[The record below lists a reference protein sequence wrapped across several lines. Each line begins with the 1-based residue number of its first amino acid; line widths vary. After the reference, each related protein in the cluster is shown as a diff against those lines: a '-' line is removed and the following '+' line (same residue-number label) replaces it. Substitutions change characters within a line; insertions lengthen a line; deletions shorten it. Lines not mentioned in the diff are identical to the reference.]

1 MADFFKGLSGGL
13 QTGLQFGQALRE
25 REMRDELA
33 KVYEQPVSDLSFTP
47 EQMAEMR
54 RRQLSGAYDIQGV
67 PGAEGQTPTLRY
79 TPKQGL
85 ELGQGEMPD
94 APTEFAPQQ
103 VQRYRG
109 TTVAGQF
116 DPMVL
121 QGLQMREAARIVGAY
136 GDPTRAAQ
144 LNAEAMRM
152 EREAKEAPLRQRALE
167 TQVKVGEGQLRG
179 LERTEEKEI
188 GFNTAFDKINSTKYE
203 TPAEK
208 DAAVLAAVAQFKGP
222 EAAAQLQANYS
233 TNERNKILTEGA
245 KFDQTIKQA
254 RIKGPAAALKAID
267 DLNDSFTLEVD
278 GFKVTQVNKDGSR
291 VPFLQ
296 ARDANEFAVL
306 VDSRIKDGGAFELAK
321 FRQDEQTKNAQIGY
335 YNALAKKAASEGGA
349 AANQLS
355 GVQVGYA
362 RDEKGNPVQ
371 VMSALRFNKRTGE
384 LESVQVPLERNVVP
398 AAALDP
404 EKITKAAEQMV
415 GTPVDPTNKNGPQ
428 HTFQTARQ
436 AVTDQIFNQYLGTG
450 GAAAGLDLSPAA
462 VAKRMLEAQKPAASA
477 TANVGL
483 TSPSRS
489 APVERNPYVDERG
502 RPLANAPAGAPSI
515 ASTAVPQAAAAL
527 ESAIGTQ
534 AAATRYLQ
542 SKIER
547 NEPLAPNERARAVQL
562 GLIR

>member
-33 KVYEQPVSDLSFTP
+33 KAYAKPEEFTDYTP
-47 EQMAEMR
+47 QQMQEIQR
-54 RRQLSGAYDIQGV
+54 LQSSGAYDVQAV
-67 PGAEGQTPTLRY
+67 PGAEGAVPTLRFA
-79 TPKQGL
+79 PRQGI
-85 ELGQGEMPD
+85 ELGQGEMLA
-94 APTEFAPQQ
+94 APTEIAPQR
-103 VQRYRG
+103 VQRYG
-109 TTVAGQF
+109 SETVGGQF
-116 DPMVL
+116 DPMAL
-121 QGLQMREAARIVGAY
+121 QGLQMREAARVLGSY
-136 GDPTRAAQ
+136 GDARGAAQ
-144 LNAEAMRM
+144 LNAEATRM

-462 VAKRMLEAQKPAASA
+462 VAKRMLEGQKPTTAPAPAS
-477 TANVGL
+477 VGL
-483 TSPSRS
+483 TTQGQQASVPT
-489 APVERNPYVDERG
+489 ERPTRRPGESFTEFRNRTIAWDENRMAYEQQLRNEDLKRRLG
-502 RPLANAPAGAPSI
+502 ANVTGLMNRPL
-515 ASTAVPQAAAAL
+515 
-527 ESAIGTQ
+527 TQ
-534 AAATRYLQ
+534 
-542 SKIER
+542 
-547 NEPLAPNERARAVQL
+547 
-562 GLIR
+562 

>member
-33 KVYEQPVSDLSFTP
+33 KAYAKPEEFTDYTP
-47 EQMAEMR
+47 QQMQEIQR
-54 RRQLSGAYDIQGV
+54 LQSSGAYDVQAV
-67 PGAEGQTPTLRY
+67 PGAEGAVPTLRFA
-79 TPKQGL
+79 PRQGI
-85 ELGQGEMPD
+85 ELGQGEMLA
-94 APTEFAPQQ
+94 APTEIAPQR
-103 VQRYRG
+103 VQRYG
-109 TTVAGQF
+109 SQTVGGQF
-116 DPMVL
+116 DPMAL
-121 QGLQMREAARIVGAY
+121 QGLQMREAARVLGSY
-136 GDPTRAAQ
+136 GDARGAAQ
-144 LNAEAMRM
+144 LNAEATRM

-462 VAKRMLEAQKPAASA
+462 VAKRMLEGQKPTTAPAPAS
-477 TANVGL
+477 VGL
-483 TSPSRS
+483 TTQGQQASVPT
-489 APVERNPYVDERG
+489 ERPTRRPGESFTEFRNRTIAWDENRMAYEQQLRNEDLKRRLG
-502 RPLANAPAGAPSI
+502 ANVTGLMNRPL
-515 ASTAVPQAAAAL
+515 
-527 ESAIGTQ
+527 TQ
-534 AAATRYLQ
+534 
-542 SKIER
+542 
-547 NEPLAPNERARAVQL
+547 
-562 GLIR
+562 

>member
-1 MADFFKGLSGGL
+1 MADFFKGLAGGFG
-13 QTGLQFGQALRE
+13 TGLQLGQALRQRRQE
-25 REMRDELA
+25 DELA
-33 KVYEQPVSDLSFTP
+33 KAYAKPEEFTDYTP
-47 EQMAEMR
+47 EQMQEIQR
-54 RRQLSGAYDIQGV
+54 LQSSGAYDVQAI
-67 PGAEGQTPTLRY
+67 PGAEGAVPTLRFA
-79 TPKQGL
+79 PRQGI
-85 ELGQGEMPD
+85 ELGQGEMLA
-94 APTEFAPQQ
+94 APTEIAPQR
-103 VQRYRG
+103 VQRYG
-109 TTVAGQF
+109 SQTVGGQF
-116 DPMVL
+116 DPMAL
-121 QGLQMREAARIVGAY
+121 QGLQMREAARVLGSY
-136 GDPTRAAQ
+136 GDARGAAQ
-144 LNAEAMRM
+144 LNAEATRM

-428 HTFQTARQ
+428 HTFLTARQ
-436 AVTDQIFNQYLGTG
+436 AVTDQIFNQYLNTG

>member
-1 MADFFKGLSGGL
+1 MADFFKGLAGGFG
-13 QTGLQFGQALRE
+13 TGLQLGQALRQRRQE
-25 REMRDELA
+25 DELA
-33 KVYEQPVSDLSFTP
+33 KAYAKPEEFTDYTP
-47 EQMAEMR
+47 EQMQEIQR
-54 RRQLSGAYDIQGV
+54 LQSSGAYDVQAV
-67 PGAEGQTPTLRY
+67 PGAEGAVPTLRFA
-79 TPKQGL
+79 PRQGI
-85 ELGQGEMPD
+85 ELGQGEMLA
-94 APTEFAPQQ
+94 APTEIAPQR
-103 VQRYRG
+103 VQRYG
-109 TTVAGQF
+109 SQTVGGQF
-116 DPMVL
+116 DPMAL
-121 QGLQMREAARIVGAY
+121 QGLQMREAARVLGSY
-136 GDPTRAAQ
+136 GDARGAAQ
-144 LNAEAMRM
+144 LNAEATRM

-462 VAKRMLEAQKPAASA
+462 VAKRMLEGQKPTTAPAP
-477 TANVGL
+477 ANVGL
-483 TSPSRS
+483 TTQGQQASVPT
-489 APVERNPYVDERG
+489 ERPTRRPGESFTEFRNRTIAWDENRMAYEQQLRNEDLKRRLG
-502 RPLANAPAGAPSI
+502 ANVTGLMNRPL
-515 ASTAVPQAAAAL
+515 
-527 ESAIGTQ
+527 TQ
-534 AAATRYLQ
+534 
-542 SKIER
+542 
-547 NEPLAPNERARAVQL
+547 
-562 GLIR
+562 